1 MKTLIILTVIT
12 GLVLWYALQG
22 RDWLK
27 SKSWA
32 QGFFAWVEPIE
43 ILLFKKSETILFAR
57 LKVVV
62 GAVLTLLTQIGSI
75 DLTPLMPFVPEKY
88 QPYVNFA
95 INLIPL
101 AISAMGLLDEKLRN
115 TVSKPIELVALP
127 DKVVAENPKV
137 AEAVAMAEA
146 TKTEAVAVTAVAV
159 AEAKAA

>member
-1 MKTLIILTVIT
+1 MKITLLVLAVLT
-12 GLVLWYALQG
+12 GLLLWYALQG
-22 RDWLK
+22 REWLK

-75 DLTPLMPFVPEKY
+75 DLTPIMPFVPEKY

-95 INLIPL
+95 INLVPL
-101 AISAMGLLDEKLRN
+101 AISAMGFLDERLRY
-115 TVSKPIELVALP
+115 TVTKPVEL
-127 DKVVAENPKV
+127 
-137 AEAVAMAEA
+137 
-146 TKTEAVAVTAVAV
+146 VAV
-159 AEAKAA
+159 AEKDMPPEVADALGTADAAKVDAVAAVEASKAA